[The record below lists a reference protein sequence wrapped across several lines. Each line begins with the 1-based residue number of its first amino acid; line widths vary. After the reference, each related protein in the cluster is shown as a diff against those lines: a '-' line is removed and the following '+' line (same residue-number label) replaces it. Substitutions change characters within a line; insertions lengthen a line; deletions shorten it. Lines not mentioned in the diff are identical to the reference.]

1 MKNQQRANEQLKG
14 DLAVSK
20 SNHEQDV
27 EQLQG
32 DLALLR
38 DDLKMTREELVE
50 AQQRIADSKSTISGL
65 NEDLE
70 RFRKLQEE
78 SAMEVRFSTGGV
90 GGGGGDVIENLD
102 KIWIVRILEKL
113 KCVGRTFVHRQ
124 LCVNY
129 AVLCVHECMHVYM
142 CDEVSVSLC
151 LCKHSGLLRDGM
163 P

>member
-1 MKNQQRANEQLKG
+1 MKNQQRASEQLKG

-38 DDLKMTREELVE
+38 DDLKMTREELAE

-78 SAMEVRFSTGGV
+78 SAMEVRFSPGGV
-90 GGGGGDVIENLD
+90 WSE
-102 KIWIVRILEKL
+102 
-113 KCVGRTFVHRQ
+113 T
-124 LCVNY
+124 
-129 AVLCVHECMHVYM
+129 
-142 CDEVSVSLC
+142 
-151 LCKHSGLLRDGM
+151 
-163 P
+163 